1 MRRNVTITLDET
13 TARWV
18 RVEAA
23 KRDMSVSRFVGE
35 LLSDRRRRE
44 EGYEAARNLFLG
56 RGPRPL
62 RAPGDPLPSREEV
75 HRR

>member
-1 MRRNVTITLDET
+1 MRRNVTITLDEK

-56 RGPRPL
+56 RKPRPL
-62 RAPGDPLPSREEV
+62 RAPGDSLPSREEV